1 MYYNVLIIYMKFTLD
16 YTNMIARQL
25 RFKGNLHSFWLG
37 MNAESEYGNVYMRED
52 LTFKD
57 SKLTKNNIL
66 TTKNP
71 RSNTKSNDNILTAKI
86 AISHLDEKPD
96 YYKVDKMVKK

>member
-1 MYYNVLIIYMKFTLD
+1 MYYSVLIVDMKFTLD

-37 MNAESEYGNVYMRED
+37 MNAESEYGNVYLRD
-52 LTFKD
+52 DITFKD
-57 SKLTKNNIL
+57 NIL
-66 TTKNP
+66 TAKNP

-86 AISHLDEKPD
+86 AISHLNEKPD
-96 YYKVDKMVKK
+96 YYKVGKMVKK

>member
-1 MYYNVLIIYMKFTLD
+1 MYYIVLILVMKFTLD

-37 MNAESEYGNVYMRED
+37 MNAESEYGNVYLRD
-52 LTFKD
+52 DVTF
-57 SKLTKNNIL
+57 KNNIL
-66 TTKNP
+66 TAKNP

-86 AISHLDEKPD
+86 AISHLNEKSD

>member
-1 MYYNVLIIYMKFTLD
+1 MHYGLILFMEFTLD

-25 RFKGNLHSFWLG
+25 GFKGNLHSFWLG
-37 MNAESEYGNVYMRED
+37 MNAESEQGNVYLRND
-52 LTFKD
+52 ISF
-57 SKLTKNNIL
+57 KNNIF
-66 TTKNP
+66 TAKNP
-71 RSNTKSNDNILTAKI
+71 RSNTKSNENILTAKI

>member
-1 MYYNVLIIYMKFTLD
+1 MYYIVLIPFMKFTLD

-37 MNAESEYGNVYMRED
+37 MNAESEYGNVYMRD
-52 LTFKD
+52 DITF
-57 SKLTKNNIL
+57 KNNIL
-66 TTKNP
+66 TAKNP

-86 AISHLDEKPD
+86 AISHLNEKPD
-96 YYKVDKMVKK
+96 YYKVGKMVKK

>member
-1 MYYNVLIIYMKFTLD
+1 MYYSMLIKYMKFTLD

-37 MNAESEYGNVYMRED
+37 MNAESEYGNVYLRD
-52 LTFKD
+52 DVTF
-57 SKLTKNNIL
+57 KNNIL
-66 TTKNP
+66 TAKNP

-86 AISHLDEKPD
+86 AISHLNEKPD
-96 YYKVDKMVKK
+96 YYKVGKMVKK